1 MTTAT
6 APADTRMRRIRLA
19 LWTGLALQI
28 ALAALPLL
36 DLATLDTI
44 TGHVEAAY
52 PDWSAGD
59 VALDRDAITW
69 SLTGIGVLGA
79 IGWLTALARA
89 RRGAPRITVTV
100 LFALGLL
107 TSLTVLSM
115 GGEQYDLIVPLGY
128 GLLGLLPVLAGLAAL
143 VAVWRKDR

>member
-6 APADTRMRRIRLA
+6 ATDDRMRLVRRA
-19 LWTGLALQI
+19 LWTGLALQL
-28 ALAALPLL
+28 ALAVLPLL

-59 VALDRDAITW
+59 VALDRNAIAW
-69 SLTGIGVLGA
+69 SLAGVGVLGA
-79 IGWLTALARA
+79 VGWLVALARA
-89 RRGAPRITVTV
+89 RRGAPRATVTV

-107 TSLTVLSM
+107 TALTLLGT
-115 GGEQYDLIVPLGY
+115 GGEAYDVIVPLGY